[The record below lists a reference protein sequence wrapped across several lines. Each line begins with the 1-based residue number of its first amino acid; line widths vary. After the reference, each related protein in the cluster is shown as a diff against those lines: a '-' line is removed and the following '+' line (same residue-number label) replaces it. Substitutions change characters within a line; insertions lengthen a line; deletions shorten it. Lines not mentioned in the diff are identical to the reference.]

1 MTYLVKRK
9 HLLNINQKKVQR
21 LMKLLGLQA
30 KIRRKRKFIT
40 YVKSNEKVK
49 NILNREFFPS
59 LPGKKLVTDISYLTV
74 GNLRMYLSVLID
86 LYNKEV
92 VEYIISNH
100 MPLNIATDLINKYI
114 QKNTVNGTMIHSDQ
128 GTHYTAQ
135 VYQNLLKEYHIIQ
148 SMSRRGCCYDNAC
161 VENFFGH
168 LKSELIYNIK
178 INSKEQLQKEVE
190 QYIIFY
196 NNERIQLKLKGMSP
210 VEYRTHS

>member
-1 MTYLVKRK
+1 MP
-9 HLLNINQKKVQR
+9 NINQKKVQR
-21 LMKLLGLQA
+21 LMKICGLQA

-40 YVKSNEKVK
+40 YTKSNEKIY
-49 NILNREFFPS
+49 NILNRQFYPS
-59 LPGKKLVTDISYLTV
+59 KLNEKLVTDISYLTV
-74 GNLRMYLSVLID
+74 GNFRLYLSVLID

-92 VEYIISNH
+92 IGYVISND
-100 MPLNIATDLINKYI
+100 MRLNIATDLIKNYL

-128 GTHYTAQ
+128 GAHYTAQ
-135 VYQNLLKEYHIIQ
+135 VYQNLLKEYHITQ

-178 INSKEQLQKEVE
+178 INSKEQLQLEVE
-190 QYIIFY
+190 KYIIFY

-210 VEYRTHS
+210 VEYRNHS